1 MRMHMSQVA
10 APCDNDGRDPGSM
23 PAGHPIPMP
32 DLVAA
37 DAASGRR
44 AQPSAAP
51 AADAPGAASQDVDF
65 SRRLARLQNW
75 PAALRERDFSNLP
88 APALEIQVSENP
100 VESASASS
108 TTAAL

>member
-1 MRMHMSQVA
+1 MSQVA
-10 APCDNDGRDPGSM
+10 AAADNDGRDPGST
-23 PAGHPIPMP
+23 PAGHAIPMP

-51 AADAPGAASQDVDF
+51 AADAPGAASQEVDF

-75 PAALRERDFSNLP
+75 PAALRERDFSNLL
-88 APALEIQVSENP
+88 APALEVQVSEILW
-100 VESASASS
+100 VQASAGS
-108 TTAAL
+108 TTAAS